1 MFGSLRKISSTDCEG
16 TLEPHAEQFHELIRN
31 FPIGEKIDY
40 FPEYQ
45 SDIRLETII
54 LGYELNELQLFRR
67 DQVLQSSDNA
77 MSFTPDGSGT
87 NLTAGDIRSFAII
100 VPDTS
105 ELEETLD
112 YFSKAAIGKSG
123 QFLRGNS
130 ITLLSTISSSGVLS
144 VDTTVLRRAQL
155 KQGPYKDYK
164 TVSLQPQLESL
175 SVKDLRQQS
184 RIELSLPCI
193 LIGRDAEADQFD
205 ATLIDCAENC
215 LGLRLKQPSQ
225 QGNRMAAGEF
235 VRLHIDMP
243 ELERTFALGADVQMI
258 RDNGIVVVELQS
270 IIIDDHFKPMALVDK
285 LDLRACLVQFS
296 R

>member
-1 MFGSLRKISSTDCEG
+1 MRG
-16 TLEPHAEQFHELIRN
+16 TLEPHTEQLHELIRN

-45 SDIRLETII
+45 SDIQLETII

-67 DQVLQSSDNA
+67 DQVLQSSDSA
-77 MSFTPDGSGT
+77 MSFAPDGGGA
-87 NLTAGDIRSFAII
+87 NITASDIRNFAII

-130 ITLLSTISSSGVLS
+130 ITLLSTISSTGVLS
-144 VDTTVLRRAQL
+144 VDTTVLRRTQL

-175 SVKDLRQQS
+175 SIKDLRQQS
-184 RIELSLPCI
+184 RIELSLPCS
-193 LIGRDAEADQFD
+193 LIGNNQDSAQLE
-205 ATLIDCAENC
+205 ATLIDCAESC
-215 LGLRLKQPSQ
+215 LGLKLMQPSQ
-225 QGNRMAAGEF
+225 KAKLLVAGEF
-235 VRLHIDMP
+235 VRLYIDMP

-258 RDNGIVVVELQS
+258 RDNGIVVVELRS
-270 IIIDDHFKPMALVDK
+270 IIIDEHIKPMALVDK